1 MFANFM
7 IGIREGLEAALIIGI
22 LIAYLKKT
30 DRLQHAPKVVYGI
43 VAALATAVLA
53 GLGLSLI
60 DENASEQVEIT
71 VTGITSLLAVVF
83 VTWMVFWMAKTA
95 RHLNKEIQSKIDS
108 ALATSN
114 FALFAIAYLTVV
126 REGVETSIFLWTA
139 AKTTGEGQ
147 TAWLG
152 AFAGLAAASILGY
165 WIYKG
170 MLKINLGRFFKYTG
184 SYLLVLTAGI
194 FSYAIGEFTELG
206 WLPHSATA
214 YDLSGLTPEGSALEV
229 VLKGTLGYNPT
240 PTVLQA
246 ALWSAFVVISLTAYL
261 RQYRL
266 PWAAK
271 KN

>member
-7 IGIREGLEAALIIGI
+7 IGLREGLEASLIIGI

-30 DRLQHAPKVVYGI
+30 DRLKQIPKIVYGVI
-43 VAALATAVLA
+43 AALATAVLA
-53 GLGLSLI
+53 GLGLSAI
-60 DENASEQVEIT
+60 DASVSTNVEIT
-71 VTGITSLLAVVF
+71 ITGITSLLAVIF

-95 RHLNKEIQSKIDS
+95 RHLSKELESKVDT
-108 ALATSN
+108 ALENSGT
-114 FALFAIAYLTVV
+114 ALFVIAYLTVV

-147 TAWLG
+147 YAWLG
-152 AFAGLAAASILGY
+152 ALLGLVSSALLGY

-184 SYLLVLTAGI
+184 NYLLVLTAGI
-194 FSYAIGEFTELG
+194 LEYAIGEFTELH
-206 WLPHSATA
+206 WLPETGTA
-214 YDLSGLTPEGSALEV
+214 FNLGFLTPAGSPVETFLAA
-229 VLKGTLGYNPT
+229 TIAYNPA
-240 PTVLQA
+240 PTLIQA
-246 ALWSAFVVISLTAYL
+246 IAWFGFLAISVPLYL

-271 KN
+271 KP